1 MKLSKMLMVLVG
13 VVIGL
18 MFAIESQASILSGVK
33 LSTTD
38 LDNVVIT
45 NTTRH
50 VQTYNIK
57 VSPKNGKSFSLDT
70 PIKSGKSCLLYT
82 KVRGGDGI
90 LYNSDP
96 LKHYKV
102 TITRLSKRDRI
113 KEQITG
119 KYHGAG
125 LWYTK
130 KTIKVGE

>member
-1 MKLSKMLMVLVG
+1 MKVSKMLMVLIG

-18 MFAIESQASILSGVK
+18 MFAVKSQASILSGVK

-50 VQTYNIK
+50 IQTYNIK
-57 VSPKNGKSFSLDT
+57 ISPKAGKSFSLDT

-90 LYNSDP
+90 LFNKKP

-113 KEQITG
+113 REQNTG
-119 KYHGAG
+119 KYHGVG